1 MAKQT
6 PSPGQSFG
14 EHVAAWNANDTELYT
29 LYDLLH
35 VGVGDID
42 FGTFTGSTL
51 SDNENAKTLFQQ
63 LETAF
68 ESLKGEVININQDF
82 SIWQE
87 NTTFTNPATTV
98 YTADGYYVT
107 SVAGEGTLP
116 TINVKENTS
125 VHEDAFVQSCELE
138 ITNVGTGGANRY
150 WRYVQ
155 KIEDYK
161 KYRGK
166 AITLSIQLKASTA
179 ITLPARLYIYD
190 GVSADYTF
198 ITALGT
204 DSVTYSVTRTIADAA
219 SEIRLIFAVTEGS
232 GAISTTGSIYIQY
245 MKSELGSVATPLIP
259 RKTGEELALCQR
271 YYQKSYLQTVF
282 AGAATEVGK
291 EFVGDTGAANTDHTL
306 YNKTNLIVPMKAA
319 PTVAL
324 YDEAGTIA
332 QVSMQNGHV
341 AGVAAN
347 ITEKGFIVNGTNGAG
362 NVDHHM
368 GYHYTA
374 ISRV

>member
-6 PSPGQSFG
+6 PLPGQSFG
-14 EHVAAWNANDTELYT
+14 DHVAAWNANDTELYT

-35 VGVGDID
+35 VAVGDID

-51 SDNENAKTLFQQ
+51 SNNENAKTLFQQ

-98 YTADGYYVT
+98 YTADGYYID
-107 SVAGEGTLP
+107 SAAGGGTLP
-116 TINVKENTS
+116 TINVKKNTS

-138 ITNVGTGGANRY
+138 ITNVGVSDAGRY
-150 WRYVQ
+150 WRYIQ
-155 KIEDYK
+155 NLEDCK

-166 AITLSIQLKASTA
+166 TVTLTIRVKASVAMTLPGGLWIHDGVGNGITA
-179 ITLPARLYIYD
+179 ITSLTT
-190 GVSADYTF
+190 SWQTF
-198 ITALGT
+198 TATLIIDTGST
-204 DSVTYSVTRTIADAA
+204 VLWSVFNPVA
-219 SEIRLIFAVTEGS
+219 
-232 GAISTTGSIYIQY
+232 GAGEISTTGSIYIQY
-245 MKSELGSVATPLIP
+245 MKLELGSVATPLIL

-282 AGAATEVGK
+282 AGTATEVGK
-291 EFVGDTGAANTDHTL
+291 EFVGDTGAANADHTL

-324 YDEAGTIA
+324 YDEAGTVA